1 MDDTDGNGCGL
12 GHLRSAVTPR
22 SGHDLKAMFGEGTYE
37 QGRENALGADALCLP
52 SKQGLV
58 VDSVS
63 MERGRSRYSA
73 ARVMEVLMVM
83 APFERWHCKKVVERT
98 RFSCV
103 RSIAEKV

>member
-1 MDDTDGNGCGL
+1 
-12 GHLRSAVTPR
+12 
-22 SGHDLKAMFGEGTYE
+22 MFSEGTYQ

-52 SKQGLV
+52 SKRGLV

-73 ARVMEVLMVM
+73 AWVTVVLMVM
-83 APFERWHCKKVVERT
+83 APFERRHCNKVVERT

-103 RSIAEKV
+103 RSAAEKV